1 MTGILRTLG
10 GVIAGLLV
18 AFVLVILVELFSSIV
33 HPLPADFG
41 NTQEEMCLHVER
53 YPAWVLAV
61 ATAMWAGTA
70 LAGVWTAGRVGSI
83 AAAWIV
89 GLLILAALT
98 LNLSMLPYPLWF
110 KLGCLVAIPLGIACG
125 VLLSRRRRTG
135 PAAAV
140 A

>member
-1 MTGILRTLG
+1 MIRILRAFG
-10 GVIAGLLV
+10 GIIAGLLV
-18 AFVLVILVELFSSIV
+18 AFVLVIMVELFSSIV

-61 ATAMWAGTA
+61 ALLMWAGTA
-70 LAGVWTAGRVGSI
+70 LAGVWTAGRVGNRG
-83 AAAWIV
+83 AAWTV
-89 GLLILAALT
+89 GLMILAALT

-125 VLLSRRRRTG
+125 VLLSQG
-135 PAAAV
+135 SGAGSAATWA
-140 A
+140 